1 MQRWIVLGAL
11 VLSLLGG
18 GLMFG
23 YWKHHQS
30 RPDRQW
36 VPIPF
41 NPESTQEQRDKS
53 VEDLRKALLTDTVL
67 TGIVRDCGIES
78 KWKLQSEQTAIEE
91 LKRRVIIEAGE
102 TTLKGVPTATLN
114 IGFKGNVGEQREL
127 KMLSERMIEDVQRLI
142 TQSTP
147 QVEASSATPTS
158 TSSAPKF

>member
-23 YWKHHQS
+23 YWKQHQS

-53 VEDLRKALLTDTVL
+53 VEELRKALLTDTVL

-78 KWKLQSEQTAIEE
+78 KWKLASEQAAVEE
-91 LKRRVIIEAGE
+91 LKRRAIIEEGE
-102 TTLKGVPTATLN
+102 TVLKGIPTATLN
-114 IGFKGNVGEQREL
+114 IGFKGTVGEQPEL
-127 KMLSERMIEDVQRLI
+127 RMLSERMIADVQRLVAPG
-142 TQSTP
+142 TP
-147 QVEASSATPTS
+147 PTPEPTPAS

>member
-41 NPESTQEQRDKS
+41 NPESTEAQRDKS
-53 VEDLRKALLTDTVL
+53 VEELRKALLTETVL

-78 KWKLQSEQTAIEE
+78 KWKLASEQAAVEE
-91 LKRRVIIEAGE
+91 IKRRIIIEKGE
-102 TTLKGVPTATLN
+102 TVIKGIPTATLN
-114 IGFKGNVGEQREL
+114 IGFKGNVGEQPQLR
-127 KMLSERMIEDVQRLI
+127 MLAERVIADVQRLI
-142 TQSTP
+142 AP
-147 QVEASSATPTS
+147 
-158 TSSAPKF
+158 SAPPAPTPASASTTPKS

>member
-23 YWKHHQS
+23 YWKVHQS

-53 VEDLRKALLTDTVL
+53 VEELRKALLTDTVL

-78 KWKLQSEQTAIEE
+78 KWKLASEQAAVEE
-91 LKRRVIIEAGE
+91 LKRRVIIEEGE
-102 TTLKGVPTATLN
+102 TAFKGIPTATLN
-114 IGFKGNVGEQREL
+114 IGFKGTVGEQPEL
-127 KMLSERMIEDVQRLI
+127 RMLAERMIADVQRLVAPSPPPPPA
-142 TQSTP
+142 STP
-147 QVEASSATPTS
+147 AS

>member
-11 VLSLLGG
+11 VLPLLGG

-23 YWKHHQS
+23 YWKVHQS

-53 VEDLRKALLTDTVL
+53 VEELRKALLTDTVL

-78 KWKLQSEQTAIEE
+78 KWKLASEQAAVEE
-91 LKRRVIIEAGE
+91 LKRRVIIEEGE
-102 TTLKGVPTATLN
+102 TAI
-114 IGFKGNVGEQREL
+114 IGTMNR
-127 KMLSERMIEDVQRLI
+127 
-142 TQSTP
+142 
-147 QVEASSATPTS
+147 
-158 TSSAPKF
+158 

>member
-23 YWKHHQS
+23 YWKQHQS

-53 VEDLRKALLTDTVL
+53 VEELRKALLTDTVL

-78 KWKLQSEQTAIEE
+78 KWKLQSEQAAVEE

-102 TTLKGVPTATLN
+102 TTLRGVPTATLN

-127 KMLSERMIEDVQRLI
+127 KMLAERLIEDVQRLI
-142 TQSTP
+142 NQSPP
-147 QVEASSATPTS
+147 QASASPATPTS

>member
-41 NPESTQEQRDKS
+41 NPESSQEDRDKS
-53 VEDLRKALLTDTVL
+53 VAELRKALLTDAVL

-78 KWKLQSEQTAIEE
+78 KWKLQSEQAAVEE
-91 LKRRVIIEAGE
+91 LKRRIIIETGE
-102 TTLKGVPTATLN
+102 TIIKGIPSATLN
-114 IGFKGNVGEQREL
+114 IGFKGTVGEQREL
-127 KMLSERMIEDVQRLI
+127 KILAERLIADVQRLI
-142 TQSTP
+142 NQSAQQASTP
-147 QVEASSATPTS
+147 ATPAS

>member
-41 NPESTQEQRDKS
+41 NPDSSEAERDKS
-53 VEDLRKALLTDTVL
+53 VAELRKALLTDTVL
-67 TGIVRDCGIES
+67 TGIVRDCGIEP
-78 KWKLQSEQTAIEE
+78 KWKLPSEQAAVEE
-91 LKRRVIIEAGE
+91 LKRRAIIEKGE
-102 TTLKGVPTATLN
+102 TVIKGIPSATLN
-114 IGFKGNVGEQREL
+114 IGFKGTVGEQRDL
-127 KMLSERMIEDVQRLI
+127 KMLAERMIADVQRLI
-142 TQSTP
+142 NQ
-147 QVEASSATPTS
+147 SATQASAPPTPAS
-158 TSSAPKF
+158 TSSTPKF

>member
-78 KWKLQSEQTAIEE
+78 KWKLQSEQAAVEE

-102 TTLKGVPTATLN
+102 TTLRGVPTATLN
-114 IGFKGNVGEQREL
+114 VGFKGNVGEQREL
-127 KMLSERMIEDVQRLI
+127 KMLAERMIEDVRRLI
-142 TQSTP
+142 NQSPP
-147 QVEASSATPTS
+147 QAAASPATPTS
-158 TSSAPKF
+158 TTSAPKF

>member
-41 NPESTQEQRDKS
+41 NPNSSQEDRDKS
-53 VEDLRKALLTDTVL
+53 VAELRKSLLTDAVL

-78 KWKLQSEQTAIEE
+78 KWKFQSEQAAVEE
-91 LKRRVIIEAGE
+91 LKRRAIIEAGE

-114 IGFKGNVGEQREL
+114 VGFKGNVGEQREL
-127 KMLSERMIEDVQRLI
+127 KILAERMIADVQRLI
-142 TQSTP
+142 APSAP
-147 QVEASSATPTS
+147 QESAQPPTPTS
-158 TSSAPKF
+158 TSAPKF

>member
-53 VEDLRKALLTDTVL
+53 VEDLRKALLTETVL

-78 KWKLQSEQTAIEE
+78 KWKLESEQAAVEE

-114 IGFKGNVGEQREL
+114 IGFKGNVGEQRDL
-127 KMLSERMIEDVQRLI
+127 KALAERLIADVQRLI
-142 TQSTP
+142 TQSS
-147 QVEASSATPTS
+147 QEVEAPSATPTS

>member
-11 VLSLLGG
+11 VLSILGG
-18 GLMFG
+18 GLMYG

-53 VEDLRKALLTDTVL
+53 VEELRKALLTDTVL

-78 KWKLQSEQTAIEE
+78 KWKLQSEHAAVEE
-91 LKRRVIIEAGE
+91 LKRRAIIEAGE
-102 TTLKGVPTATLN
+102 TTIKGIPTATLN
-114 IGFKGNVGEQREL
+114 IGFKGSVGEQPDL
-127 KMLSERMIEDVQRLI
+127 KALAERMIADVQRII
-142 TQSTP
+142 TQSMP
-147 QVEASSATPTS
+147 ARPPEPTS
-158 TSSAPKF
+158 TPAKF

>member
-30 RPDRQW
+30 RPDKQW

-41 NPESTQEQRDKS
+41 NPESTQEQREKS

-67 TGIVRDCGIES
+67 TGIVRDCNIES
-78 KWKLQSEQTAIEE
+78 KWKLQSEHVAVEE

-114 IGFKGNVGEQREL
+114 IGFKGNVGEQRDL
-127 KMLSERMIEDVQRLI
+127 KALAERLIADVQRLI
-142 TQSTP
+142 NQSSEP
-147 QVEASSATPTS
+147 VEAPSATPTS

>member
-23 YWKHHQS
+23 YWKIHQS

-41 NPESTQEQRDKS
+41 NPESTKEQRKNS
-53 VEDLRKALLTDTVL
+53 VEDLRKRLLTDTVL

-78 KWKLQSEQTAIEE
+78 KWKLDSEQAAVEEIKRRIFIEE
-91 LKRRVIIEAGE
+91 GE
-102 TTLKGVPTATLN
+102 TVIKGIPTATLN
-114 IGFKGNVGEQREL
+114 IGFKGTVGEQPDL
-127 KMLSERMIEDVQRLI
+127 KLLAERLIEDFQRLMA
-142 TQSTP
+142 SVTP
-147 QVEASSATPTS
+147 AASEPKPASA
-158 TSSAPKF
+158 SSAPKF

>member
-11 VLSLLGG
+11 VLSILGG
-18 GLMFG
+18 CLMYG

-53 VEDLRKALLTDTVL
+53 VEELRKALLTDTVL

-78 KWKLQSEQTAIEE
+78 KWKLQSEHAAVEE
-91 LKRRVIIEAGE
+91 LKRRAIIEAGE
-102 TTLKGVPTATLN
+102 TTIKGIPTATLN
-114 IGFKGNVGEQREL
+114 IGFKGSVGEQPDL
-127 KMLSERMIEDVQRLI
+127 KALAERMIADVQRII
-142 TQSTP
+142 TQSMP
-147 QVEASSATPTS
+147 ARPPEPTS
-158 TSSAPKF
+158 TPAKF

>member
-41 NPESTQEQRDKS
+41 NPESSQADRDKS
-53 VEDLRKALLTDTVL
+53 VAELRKALLTDTVL

-78 KWKLQSEQTAIEE
+78 KWKLQSEQAAVEE
-91 LKRRVIIEAGE
+91 LKRRIIIETGE
-102 TTLKGVPTATLN
+102 TIIKGIPSATLN
-114 IGFKGNVGEQREL
+114 IGFKGTVGEQREL
-127 KMLSERMIEDVQRLI
+127 KILAERLIADVQRLI
-142 TQSTP
+142 AQSV
-147 QVEASSATPTS
+147 QQASAPAPA
-158 TSSAPKF
+158 SSAPKF